1 MFEHILNWKLLEGS
15 HEFPGPDGGT
25 CINEAAIV
33 AAGFD
38 YKQVHGVEDLPY
50 CFCPFLG
57 TVLIFLNDNLRDE
70 NRQKLMKYVTKLA
83 GSRDN
88 EKLNARYEL
97 IAAFVLDNYAR
108 LYRLN
113 SLRLGDSFRKIF
125 YDKDRFTFY
134 FELSTTVEQWG
145 GIAVALHNLLCI
157 YKVTTIEAVLNLLD
171 QAFAIGNQAKPIET
185 TLVIERMEKIR
196 ALA

>member
-1 MFEHILNWKLLEGS
+1 MFKNILNWKLLEGS

-38 YKQVHGVEDLPY
+38 YKQVHDTEDLPD

-57 TVLIFLNDNLRDE
+57 TVLIVLNDNVGDE

-83 GSRDN
+83 GSRDDK
-88 EKLNARYEL
+88 KLDTRYEL
-97 IAAFVLDNYAR
+97 IATFVLDNYTR
-108 LYRLN
+108 LYRLDR
-113 SLRLGDSFRKIF
+113 LRSEDSFGKIF
-125 YDKDRFTFY
+125 CEKDIFTFY
-134 FELSTTVEQWG
+134 FELSTTVEQWKA
-145 GIAVALHNLLCI
+145 IAVALLNLFFI
-157 YKVTTIEAVLNLLD
+157 YKVTTIEAVLSLLD
-171 QAFAIGNQAKPIET
+171 EAFAIGNQAKPIET
-185 TLVIERMEKIR
+185 ILVIKRMEKIR